1 MELAMIDKWANFL
14 ANEKLQP
21 ASVGEQW
28 TMELVRLC
36 EALAAKRGPRVRPY
50 LEKLASR
57 RLVVDTAMDL
67 GIDLPAIRGRT
78 GRLVISRSLLDAWNL
93 AYREWH
99 GSTVGTASVR
109 EAKRRDIKTRLC
121 REL

>member
-1 MELAMIDKWANFL
+1 MIDKWANFL
-14 ANEKLQP
+14 ANEKLRP
-21 ASVGEQW
+21 ASVGEHW

-36 EALAAKRGPRVRPY
+36 EALAAKRGPKVTPY
-50 LEKLASR
+50 AERLASR

-93 AYREWH
+93 AYRERH
-99 GSTVGTASVR
+99 GSILGTASAR

-121 REL
+121 REVR

>member
-1 MELAMIDKWANFL
+1 MIDKWANFL
-14 ANEKLQP
+14 ANEKLRP

-93 AYREWH
+93 AYRERH
-99 GSTVGTASVR
+99 GSTVGTASAR